1 MLSEKKIHF
10 LAESFIKMSRLEHR
24 IIQIRPLDTDLLLT
38 LSEAVSQA
46 EEKARRRG
54 LQICT
59 RFPETLFH
67 PHDADWLG
75 DAVIVT
81 ASVYVLQPV
90 GKFKNLVDRF
100 SCCHDV
106 PAINW
111 VILRTE
117 R

>member
-1 MLSEKKIHF
+1 M
-10 LAESFIKMSRLEHR
+10 IKDDFQMVEEE
-24 IIQIRPLDTDLLLT
+24 IR
-38 LSEAVSQA
+38 
-46 EEKARRRG
+46 KA
-54 LQICT
+54 
-59 RFPETLFH
+59 
-67 PHDADWLG
+67 